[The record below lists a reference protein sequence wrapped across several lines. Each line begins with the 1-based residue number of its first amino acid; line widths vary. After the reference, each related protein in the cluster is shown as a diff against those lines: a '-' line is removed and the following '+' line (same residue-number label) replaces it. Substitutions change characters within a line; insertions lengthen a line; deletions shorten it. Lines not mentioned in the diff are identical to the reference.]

1 MWECVAKH
9 NTSKYILFFKKYTSL
24 LFSLTIVSLAE
35 FKGLRNLKR
44 RDRKCFET
52 L

>member
-44 RDRKCFET
+44 MEPQVF
-52 L
+52 

>member
-44 RDRKCFET
+44 MGPQVF
-52 L
+52 